1 MYLKKLI
8 KQLFTIKFSHIF
20 MRNTFVEV
28 DDKLLFDVRLLILL
42 LLK

>member
-8 KQLFTIKFSHIF
+8 KQLFTIKFSYIF
-20 MRNTFVEV
+20 MRNIFVEV

>member
-8 KQLFTIKFSHIF
+8 KQLFTIKFSYIF